1 MDSCL
6 IDARVTLICELGCV
20 RVREVIAVLQEGGST
35 PETADTTAPER
46 MDILRELEL
55 IMAVYDAR
63 P

>member
-1 MDSCL
+1 MDSSL

-20 RVREVIAVLQEGGST
+20 RVREVMAVLREGGST
-35 PETADTTAPER
+35 PETADAPVAER
-46 MDILRELEL
+46 MQILRELEL